1 MSSSTKQLWKAFGL
15 CLGIAVA
22 AFILLSLG
30 GVGPCGPGTIGGWI
44 AMLVGMLALP
54 ISGMLFLVAL
64 GLTIM
69 ERLKE
74 RTQQS
79 APADGPRP
87 PGSARG

>member
-1 MSSSTKQLWKAFGL
+1 
-15 CLGIAVA
+15 
-22 AFILLSLG
+22 
-30 GVGPCGPGTIGGWI
+30 
-44 AMLVGMLALP
+44 MLVGMLALP

-74 RTQQS
+74 RTQQG